1 MHNMFSKITS
11 KKSRLIALAIVIITA
26 IYSSCSNKEEQFI
39 EPEEVKKLPVVKV
52 DSIFIDLNSDII
64 QNKANAIDKVFS
76 NLRRKTGFNGTVLYA
91 EQGQIIYEKAWGF
104 RDLRKRKDSL
114 HIDDRFELLLS
125 GVVLL
130 QLGDKNSLLDA
141 VK

>member
-64 QNKANAIDKVFS
+64 QNKKGE
-76 NLRRKTGFNGTVLYA
+76 NLCG
-91 EQGQIIYEKAWGF
+91 
-104 RDLRKRKDSL
+104 
-114 HIDDRFELLLS
+114 LS
-125 GVVLL
+125 PLPFCVI
-130 QLGDKNSLLDA
+130 A
-141 VK
+141 